1 MISSHL
7 SLELISRNACADLH
21 EEDDAHEDGEGGGH
35 AVVLLDRAAAAEEG
49 DEEDDAA
56 DDDEEDRRVEEL
68 VAEEV
73 EILRVST
80 LDHSSSHNQEQA
92 GELEGKSDANKL
104 NLILQPWCDELRK
117 TKFIFKTE
125 LTAKRRLKRKRLY
138 LTHLMLVS
146 MIRKS
151 R

>member
-7 SLELISRNACADLH
+7 SLELVSGNACADLH

-73 EILRVST
+73 EVLRVRA
-80 LDHSSSHNQEQA
+80 LDHSSSHNQKQA
-92 GELEGKSDANKL
+92 RELGGKKSDGKKL
-104 NLILQPWCDELRK
+104 NLILQPWCV
-117 TKFIFKTE
+117 FKTE

-146 MIRKS
+146 IFRYP

>member
-1 MISSHL
+1 MVSIHL
-7 SLELISRNACADLH
+7 SLELISGNACADLH
-21 EEDDAHEDGEGGGH
+21 EKDDAHEDGEGGGH

-73 EILRVST
+73 EVLRVRA

-92 GELEGKSDANKL
+92 GELEGKSDGKKL

-117 TKFIFKTE
+117 SKFQK
-125 LTAKRRLKRKRLY
+125 
-138 LTHLMLVS
+138 
-146 MIRKS
+146 
-151 R
+151 

>member
-1 MISSHL
+1 M
-7 SLELISRNACADLH
+7 
-21 EEDDAHEDGEGGGH
+21 
-35 AVVLLDRAAAAEEG
+35 VLLDRAAAAEEG

-56 DDDEEDRRVEEL
+56 DNDEEDRRVEEL

-73 EILRVST
+73 EILRVRA

-117 TKFIFKTE
+117 SKFQK
-125 LTAKRRLKRKRLY
+125 
-138 LTHLMLVS
+138 
-146 MIRKS
+146 
-151 R
+151 